1 MLYPSLTR
9 PELLEVTSLAESSFA
24 VSLPSGFSMAVRVAI
39 LSVVRLYAEGLAE
52 YLSSRGDIF
61 VTGIA
66 SNSGDIKKLLE
77 STPVDLILCDTSNRD
92 TAAEVRQLACC
103 FADIR
108 IVAVAL
114 AETESEIIAWAEAGI
129 SAFVPRD
136 ASLAQLYTAIIAA
149 MRGEVC
155 CSPKI
160 TGWLLREL
168 RHRSERN
175 QFDEKLTGREIQIL
189 GLISQGLSN
198 KEIARELG
206 ISVSTVKNH
215 VHSVLEK
222 LRVQSRSQAAARI
235 RSRDLQLEAS

>member
-1 MLYPSLTR
+1 
-9 PELLEVTSLAESSFA
+9 
-24 VSLPSGFSMAVRVAI
+24 MAVRVAI

-52 YLSSRGDIF
+52 YLGSRGDVS

-66 SNSGDIKKLLE
+66 RNFAEIKKLIE
-77 STPVDLILCDTSNRD
+77 ARPVDLVLCDTSEKE
-92 TAAEVRQLACC
+92 TAVEVRQLASH
-103 FADIR
+103 FTEVR

-114 AETESEIIAWAEAGI
+114 TETETEIVAWAEAGI
-129 SAFVPRD
+129 SAYLPRQ
-136 ASLAQLYTAIIAA
+136 ASLAQLYTAMLAA
-149 MRGEVC
+149 MRGEAR
-155 CSPKI
+155 CSPRI

-168 RHRSERN
+168 RHRPDKSPVGER
-175 QFDEKLTGREIQIL
+175 LTSREIQAL
-189 GLISQGLSN
+189 RLISQGLSN

-235 RSRDLQLEAS
+235 ASHDFHLEAS